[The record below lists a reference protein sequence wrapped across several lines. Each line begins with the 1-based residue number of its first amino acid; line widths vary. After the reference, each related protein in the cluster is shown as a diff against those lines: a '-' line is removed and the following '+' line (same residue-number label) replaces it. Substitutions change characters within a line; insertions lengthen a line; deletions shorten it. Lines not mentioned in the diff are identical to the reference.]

1 MVAARRNG
9 APLRV
14 ARGGAVSPIV
24 SADELR
30 ERIEAAFRERRAT
43 DTIGVGVRPVGASP
57 HTPRS
62 WLAHASIVSL
72 RDGREDASWRCY
84 AATEDDALM
93 ELAVAVGLNPDGSDP
108 RAEVERLRAIVERHA
123 AEKAQLVREAHEA
136 MEATVAEAVR
146 YYSAAKDRMQKKVDA
161 ACAERD
167 AAIARAYAEERERDA
182 VRDAAREYLD
192 ARAAYDVANAYDAT
206 NADDERRAWDRRAAA
221 QGALAALVGGSK

>member
-1 MVAARRNG
+1 MNEQET
-9 APLRV
+9 
-14 ARGGAVSPIV
+14 S
-24 SADELR
+24 ELR
-30 ERIEAAFRERRAT
+30 ERIEGTLRERHVAELVDRRDKVIVRVLRERADSLGVNPPCALAT
-43 DTIGVGVRPVGASP
+43 WCDTELRVSGA
-57 HTPRS
+57 TE
-62 WLAHASIVSL
+62 LDALTSL
-72 RDGREDASWRCY
+72 
-84 AATEDDALM
+84 AATL
-93 ELAVAVGLNPDGSDP
+93 GLNADGSDP